1 MQLKHIAFLTLSAV
15 STFAMAEGFDV
26 VVVGSGG
33 AGLSSAITAKES
45 GATVVVLEKMA
56 YIGGN
61 SNFASGG
68 MNAAGTKQQL
78 AAGVTQDSPE
88 LFYKDTMKGGHNLN
102 NPALLKTLTENAKY
116 AEEWLVDLGA
126 KFCFRKGRGAC
137 DRRLRRQSG
146 DGDEVPSGIEGLFHH
161 KPPGRF
167 GRGH

>member
-78 AAGVTQDSPE
+78 VAGVTQDSPE

-102 NPALLKTLTENAKY
+102 TWTS
-116 AEEWLVDLGA
+116 
-126 KFCFRKGRGAC
+126 
-137 DRRLRRQSG
+137 Q
-146 DGDEVPSGIEGLFHH
+146 
-161 KPPGRF
+161 
-167 GRGH
+167 

>member
-15 STFAMAEGFDV
+15 SSFAMAEGFDV

-68 MNAAGTKQQL
+68 MNAAGTKQ
-78 AAGVTQDSPE
+78 
-88 LFYKDTMKGGHNLN
+88 
-102 NPALLKTLTENAKY
+102 
-116 AEEWLVDLGA
+116 
-126 KFCFRKGRGAC
+126 
-137 DRRLRRQSG
+137 
-146 DGDEVPSGIEGLFHH
+146 
-161 KPPGRF
+161 
-167 GRGH
+167 

>member
-88 LFYKDTMKGGHNLN
+88 LFYKT
-102 NPALLKTLTENAKY
+102 
-116 AEEWLVDLGA
+116 
-126 KFCFRKGRGAC
+126 R
-137 DRRLRRQSG
+137 
-146 DGDEVPSGIEGLFHH
+146 
-161 KPPGRF
+161 
-167 GRGH
+167 

>member
-68 MNAAGTKQQL
+68 MNAAGTEFQKAQ
-78 AAGVTQDSPE
+78 GIKDTPE
-88 LFYKDTMKGGHNLN
+88 MMFADTMKGGKQAS
-102 NPALLKTLTENAKY
+102 NPELVKIL
-116 AEEWLVDLGA
+116 AEESNASIEWLKA
-126 KFCFRKGRGAC
+126 RGAEQ
-137 DRRLRRQSG
+137 R
-146 DGDEVPSGIEGLFHH
+146 EE
-161 KPPGRF
+161 K
-167 GRGH
+167 